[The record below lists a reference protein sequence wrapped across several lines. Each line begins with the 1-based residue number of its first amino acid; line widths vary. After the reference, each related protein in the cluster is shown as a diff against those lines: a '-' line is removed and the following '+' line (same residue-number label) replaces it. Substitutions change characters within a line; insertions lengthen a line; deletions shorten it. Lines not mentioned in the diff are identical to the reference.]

1 MSTLQLLASP
11 TTIVQHSRHKFDH
24 FNLFEA
30 HPFTCPSPAMA
41 TTFPR
46 YNYIISRTLD
56 PLFALFIGF
65 SAAGMRIRRE
75 ENEKRLGMATTSIAG
90 STIQMPNQKPETG
103 SQNGP
108 EGEVGYAEIA
118 STGWGRIKRS
128 ILEAVQ
134 W

>member
-1 MSTLQLLASP
+1 MRFLSL
-11 TTIVQHSRHKFDH
+11 TI
-24 FNLFEA
+24 
-30 HPFTCPSPAMA
+30 FTRAYEHR
-41 TTFPR
+41 F
-46 YNYIISRTLD
+46 RTLD